1 MTLDLA
7 HARSLFLFPSG
18 PLCLL
23 PFLLLV
29 ALLAHASLTGSL
41 SPAAL
46 RVALVAFASLTGS
59 LSPSALRV
67 ALVAFHS
74 PGVLVALMVDQV
86 VLKVLSSPESLVHQG
101 HRTCLGL
108 VPRLLVLVLQLVL
121 MVAVLGFRRCGLTEL
136 SLVSVFA
143 VLFSVV
149 QKFRPREPRES
160 ILSGQ
165 KKGREDSVWTQA

>member
-1 MTLDLA
+1 MILGLA

-108 VPRLLVLVLQLVL
+108 VPRLLGLGLQLVL
-121 MVAVLGFRRCGLTEL
+121 MVAVLDSRCGRTEL
-136 SLVSVFA
+136 SLVSVFV
-143 VLFSVV
+143 VLSSVV